1 MLSSSGLNIDY
12 IKKRSYDDK
21 FIFVFLLK
29 GRDITKLF
37 IAADKNCILHAL
49 FKHIFLGINYLLEYY
64 LNESIM
70 LR

>member
-37 IAADKNCILHAL
+37 IAADKN
-49 FKHIFLGINYLLEYY
+49 EYY
-64 LNESIM
+64 MHCSSTYFWG
-70 LR
+70 

>member
-21 FIFVFLLK
+21 MK

-37 IAADKNCILHAL
+37 IAADKNV
-49 FKHIFLGINYLLEYY
+49 YY
-64 LNESIM
+64 MHCSSTYFWG
-70 LR
+70 

>member
-29 GRDITKLF
+29 GRDITKFF
-37 IAADKNCILHAL
+37 IAADKNVYITCIVQAHIFGDKLFIRIL
-49 FKHIFLGINYLLEYY
+49 FK
-64 LNESIM
+64 
-70 LR
+70 

>member
-37 IAADKNCILHAL
+37 IAADKMYITCIVQAHIFGDKLFIRIL
-49 FKHIFLGINYLLEYY
+49 FK
-64 LNESIM
+64 
-70 LR
+70 